1 MADFQGDVTVTAD
14 GVEYAAVAELHSW
27 AEDDRR
33 ESAAERAADIAEGL
47 TDWNGSIDVAGGES
61 AAWKVMEAED
71 RSVRMPDGRAAS
83 FVVNRRFF
91 GTGVLLITGSAEPPF

>member
-14 GVEYAAVAELHSW
+14 GVDYPAAAELHSW
-27 AEDDRR
+27 AEDSA
-33 ESAAERAADIAEGL
+33 EETAAERAMDIADGL
-47 TDWNGSIDVAGGES
+47 TDWNGSIDVTGGEG

-71 RSVRMPDGRAAS
+71 RRLVMPDGRVAP

>member
-14 GVEYAAVAELHSW
+14 GARYPAVAELHSW
-27 AEDDRR
+27 AQDGAE
-33 ESAAERAADIAEGL
+33 ETAAERAVDIAEGL

-61 AAWKVMEAED
+61 AAWKVMEAQD
-71 RSVRMPDGRAAS
+71 RLLVMPDGRTAP

-91 GTGVLLITGSAEPPF
+91 GTGVLLITGSDEPPF

>member
-1 MADFQGDVTVTAD
+1 MADFQGDVTVTAG
-14 GVEYAAVAELHSW
+14 GVEYTAAAELHSW
-27 AEDDRR
+27 AEDSRE
-33 ESAAERAADIAEGL
+33 ESAAERAVDIADGL

-71 RSVRMPDGRAAS
+71 RALVMPDGRTAA

-91 GTGVLLITGSAEPPF
+91 GTGVLLITGSDEPPF